1 MAKVKVDGTAL
12 KVVNSITVESGDELN
27 NRRFTRLCGMLKSP
41 ELVWRTLAEHGK
53 EQIVRDARERLGA
66 QAFA

>member
-12 KVVNSITVESGDELN
+12 KVVNSITAES
-27 NRRFTRLCGMLKSP
+27 
-41 ELVWRTLAEHGK
+41 AEHGK